1 MAFINSG
8 PNITD
13 FLNVKYAQ
21 LQQHADAATTAA
33 NSAATQAQ
41 AQARLVGTEADVNNA
56 RLPYVAPGAAA
67 AVKQTQAQ
75 TGLLGA
81 QTNETNTLTPLKA
94 EGLAGQ
100 NQYQGIINRFLPD
113 KLQTNIDTDVFNNA
127 GILSQIFPNA
137 NGISGVNPLTGQQSQ
152 LGQYI
157 RRRTSVLNPLLDAS
171 EPAYQPAGVTG
182 P

>member
-1 MAFINSG
+1 MAFINAG
-8 PNITD
+8 PNIND
-13 FLNVKYAQ
+13 FLAVKYQQ
-21 LQQHADAATTAA
+21 LQQHADAATTQA
-33 NSAATQAQ
+33 NSAATQATQ
-41 AQARLVGTEADVNNA
+41 QARLIGSEADVNAA

-94 EGLAGQ
+94 QGLAGQ
-100 NQYQGIINRFLPD
+100 NQYQGIINKFLPD

-127 GILSQIFPNA
+127 GILSNIFPN
-137 NGISGVNPLTGQQSQ
+137 GIGGVNPLTGQQSQ

-157 RRRTSVLNPLLDAS
+157 RRRTSVLNPELDTTV
-171 EPAYQPAGVTG
+171 PAYQPAGVTG